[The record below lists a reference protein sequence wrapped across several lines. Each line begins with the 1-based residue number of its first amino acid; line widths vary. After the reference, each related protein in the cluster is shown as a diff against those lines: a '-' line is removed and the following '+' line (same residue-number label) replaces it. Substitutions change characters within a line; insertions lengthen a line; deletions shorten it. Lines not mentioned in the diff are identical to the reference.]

1 MNRKEARECAFKI
14 LFANEFSKENT
25 AMALWEKEMEQ
36 GNYKNNEY
44 VATLLTLT
52 DTHKDEIEQSM
63 QEYAVGWK
71 INRVSAVS
79 RAILKLAI
87 AEMFY
92 MPEIPALVSL
102 NEAVELSK
110 SYDNEKAYGFVN
122 GVLNAAMKDARCI
135 ENRE

>member
-25 AMALWEKEMEQ
+25 AIALWESEINE
-36 GNYKNNEY
+36 GNYQNDDY
-44 VATLLTLT
+44 VASLLKLT
-52 DTHKDEIEQSM
+52 DTHKDEIELAM

-92 MPEIPALVSL
+92 LPEIPALVSL
-102 NEAVELSK
+102 NEAIELSK

-135 ENRE
+135 EKKN